1 MLHFLNHIT
10 KALEKREHTVAIF
23 CDLRKAF
30 DCVNHSILLKKLK
43 KLGVNNIELLWFKN
57 YPSNRQQFVFLKGV
71 SSSFC
76 TINCGVP
83 QGSILGPLLFIIYI
97 NDLPNCSNFLTLLF
111 ADDTTLLLS
120 HSNIEILM
128 QIANVEF
135 QKIITFFRQHK
146 LSLHP

>member
-57 YPSNRQQFVFLKGV
+57 YLSNRQQFVFLNGV

>member
-1 MLHFLNHIT
+1 MSSFQFGFRKNHSTVHPMLHFLNHIT

-57 YPSNRQQFVFLKGV
+57 YLSNRQQFVFLNGV

-83 QGSILGPLLFIIYI
+83 QGSI
-97 NDLPNCSNFLTLLF
+97 
-111 ADDTTLLLS
+111 
-120 HSNIEILM
+120 
-128 QIANVEF
+128 
-135 QKIITFFRQHK
+135 
-146 LSLHP
+146 